1 MKKRKD
7 MGREKKGIPERD
19 YVVKQGNTALQLI
32 SLGCSC
38 EQHSGWT
45 FQGLLNLRHACSLWS
60 RDQTSVCLLSPP
72 QEPVARQEGELWS
85 LLCNLH
91 SHMHPRPL
99 TQRICLLGCFKA
111 HTKFLGDAKM
121 KPAKPLL
128 KSCQQHAHVSA
139 DLHHAAS
146 LALRLRGAGAKDSVS
161 DEFCQLVCAATAFEW
176 IMMQYQTAMWHH
188 RPAVSGKTLDIT
200 KRIKS
205 EWKKALAYLK
215 RRMVL
220 LLLEKETKKK
230 KRKKKLIAQVCT
242 YYKAVIYRNEAK
254 INSLATSDIV

>member
-1 MKKRKD
+1 METKNEEKKRPGEGKKWYFRK
-7 MGREKKGIPERD
+7 GLCSETREHSIT
-19 YVVKQGNTALQLI
+19 VCI
-32 SLGCSC
+32 SGV
-38 EQHSGWT
+38 
-45 FQGLLNLRHACSLWS
+45 LLWAAFWMNFSRTTSLWS
-60 RDQTSVCLLSPP
+60 RNQTSVCLLSPP
-72 QEPVARQEGELWS
+72 QEPIAWQEGELWS

-91 SHMHPRPL
+91 WQMHPRPH
-99 TQRICLLGCFKA
+99 TQQICLLGCFKA
-111 HTKFLGDAKM
+111 HTKFLGEAKM

-128 KSCQQHAHVSA
+128 KSCQQHAHVSVE
-139 DLHHAAS
+139 LHHAAS
-146 LALRLRGAGAKDSVS
+146 LALGLWGAGAKDSVS

-200 KRIKS
+200 KWIKS

-220 LLLEKETKKK
+220 PLLEKETKK
-230 KRKKKLIAQVCT
+230 KKKLIAQVCT

-254 INSLATSDIV
+254 INSLAITDIV